1 MRSNEY
7 HLYRIK
13 YIKPSQVQ
21 LFDSGIT
28 PRELFERGFDQRPS
42 LELRYNNVWHI
53 GNVEHFTADAGRF
66 AVGRITTT
74 TVEKYDEHSGD
85 FQEMLDDSGP
95 YTFVYFD
102 SSLGLL
108 GICRKARVANDVQAI
123 AAKIERLMQSTAG
136 VVENEITVRVDKIR
150 DPQTFVQKIRRAYAV
165 RRFKAN
171 FTGPNPIDADELF
184 QRPMSYYCQQMNG
197 DQGSVSV
204 AGKSLDEETVIVVAK
219 STAATGNAASA
230 VIQEKQGKPPVTIS
244 FHGDARKVMVD
255 SEAGKEATL
264 RAIQGP
270 YQEVRE

>member
-1 MRSNEY
+1 MRSSEY

-13 YIKPSQVQ
+13 YIKSAQAQ
-21 LFDSGIT
+21 LFDAGIT
-28 PRELFERGFDQRPS
+28 PRELFERGLDQKPS

-53 GNVEHFTADAGRF
+53 GNVEHFTAVSGRF
-66 AVGRITTT
+66 AVGRITKT
-74 TVEKYDEHSGD
+74 TVEKFDERTGD

-102 SSLGLL
+102 ASLGLL

-150 DPQTFVQKIRRAYAV
+150 DPETFVQKILSAYAV

-184 QRPMSYYCQQMNG
+184 QRPMAYYCQQMSG

-204 AGKSLDEETVIVVAK
+204 AGKSLNEETVIAVAK

-230 VIQEKQGKPPVTIS
+230 VIQEEKGKPPVAIS

-255 SEAGKEATL
+255 NEIGKEETL
-264 RAIQGP
+264 RAIQGA
-270 YQEVRE
+270 YNKVRK